1 MTRAEQKANK
11 QRLILK
17 ELIDKMFEIAGHDLK
32 FEDVEGRK
40 DNWYQ
45 QYTMTEVQNE
55 EWRDWGINH
64 LRKKRRWNKK
74 LADREMRMLDLYCG
88 LKISDSK
95 FANEEEKTA

>member
-1 MTRAEQKANK
+1 MTRIEQKANK
-11 QRLILK
+11 ERQLLK

-40 DNWYQ
+40 ENWFQ
-45 QYTMTEVQNE
+45 QYTMTEAQNE
-55 EWRDWGINH
+55 EWRDWGIK
-64 LRKKRRWNKK
+64 LIMKKRRYNKY

-95 FANEEEKTA
+95 YDREETT